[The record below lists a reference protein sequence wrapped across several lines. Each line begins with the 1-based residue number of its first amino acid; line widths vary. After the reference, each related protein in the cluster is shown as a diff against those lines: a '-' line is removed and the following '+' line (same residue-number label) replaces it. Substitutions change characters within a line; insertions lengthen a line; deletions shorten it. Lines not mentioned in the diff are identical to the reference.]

1 MKRGLNQE
9 NSLPD
14 PEFGRES
21 SESARA
27 IHYVVQKD
35 TLMTY
40 EKGLFAQADPG
51 IVSGSTIERKKMSTK
66 TIYKRIALVAVTA
79 LGAGVLSVAP
89 ANASAVTVGGITVTK
104 YSANADYAA
113 RTASVTTDGTAAV
126 VLVAATA
133 SNFVAGD
140 IGKGLYLAGSAAKAG
155 GYCGVI
161 SAYTNAT
168 ADDAGSITLAAA
180 AICPNV
186 TANVTARVGTPAPAA
201 AYTTFTARDADGIN
215 SITVQQGASAAL
227 ELKLGAA
234 AGGAG
239 DAATARIFSPTLGT
253 LGTSAAALKTNT
265 KILIP
270 LTTVPNTVGSYPVKI
285 QYSYAGTYLS
295 TAADQID
302 TDFTINVTAAPTLSP
317 ALSTAYMTTPGA
329 NGATASAL
337 TNAIARTAAKTAST
351 SIAQIKVTLLKNDGS
366 DDASAH
372 TVRATVTGVGYV
384 DVAVTADATTNVTT
398 RTDTDSSTNAIR
410 YVNIE
415 ADGTA
420 GTGTV
425 VVTVEHA
432 VTGAV
437 STLGTFTYTT
447 YGDVAKLEVST
458 TNATIGK
465 AGGDTTGYGSTTRTV
480 AGNLLGVLDDAT
492 TVPAFIVKA
501 TDSTGLVANNGSTA
515 PTVVSS
521 NTAVVSGGTCALD
534 GGALPT
540 TASSSTNGVGFY
552 NCNFTTTASSKSGD
566 TATLTIRIVDPADAT
581 KFVSTTLAVTVGG
594 SVSTET
600 IAFNK
605 ASYAAG
611 EGMVITRTAKDSSS
625 NPVADGTT
633 AALITFSTTVGGTTP
648 GTGFY
653 KGGVS
658 ASSAATSNPSVF
670 APATPGAFQALM
682 TSGNAAA
689 TKLTASATVAESA
702 SMSALTTLINSLI
715 AKINALNKLV
725 IKIQKKVRA

>member
-1 MKRGLNQE
+1 
-9 NSLPD
+9 
-14 PEFGRES
+14 
-21 SESARA
+21 
-27 IHYVVQKD
+27 
-35 TLMTY
+35 MTY

-51 IVSGSTIERKKMSTK
+51 IVSGSTNERKKMSTK
-66 TIYKRIALVAVTA
+66 TIYKRIALVAVAA

-113 RTASVTTDGTAAV
+113 RTASVTTDGTATV
-126 VLVAATA
+126 VLVTGTA
-133 SNFVAGD
+133 SNFAAGD
-140 IGKGLYLAGSAAKAG
+140 IGKGLYLAGSATKAG

-168 ADDAGSITLAAA
+168 AGAAGSITLAAA
-180 AICPNV
+180 AICPNE
-186 TANVTARVGTPAPAA
+186 TANVTPRVGTPAPAT

-302 TDFTINVTAAPTLSP
+302 TDFTINVTAAPTLNPS
-317 ALSTAYMTTPGA
+317 LSTAYMTTPGA

-384 DVAVTADATTNVTT
+384 DVAATADATTNVTT
-398 RTDTDSSTNAIR
+398 RTDTDNSTNAIR

-465 AGGDTTGYGSTTRTV
+465 AGGDTTGYGGTTRTV

-633 AALITFSTTVGGTTP
+633 APLITFSTTVGGTTP

-670 APATPGAFQALM
+670 APATAGAFQALM